1 MLSVFRKAYFTR
13 MRRDHDIPEAPSRS
27 QSKRNAEALQQLGE
41 ELVALSEQ
49 QLAAL
54 SLPEKLR
61 DAVAQAR
68 RISSHGALK
77 RQRQYI
83 GRLMRDLD
91 PEPIRARLE
100 ELRGADRVSRARFQ
114 ETERWRQ
121 RLLADGAP
129 AVVEFLA
136 RFPQADRQH
145 LQDLL
150 REAAHEAGQNQPPRH
165 ARELFRYI
173 QSLA

>member
-1 MLSVFRKAYFTR
+1 MLSVLRKAYFTH
-13 MRRDHDIPEAPSRS
+13 MQRDHDIPEAPSRS
-27 QSKRNAEALQQLGE
+27 QSKRDAEALQQLGE
-41 ELVALSEQ
+41 ELAALPPG

-54 SLPEKLR
+54 SLPERLR
-61 DAVAQAR
+61 EALELAR
-68 RISSHGALK
+68 QLSSRGALR
-77 RQRQYI
+77 RQRQFI

-100 ELRGADRVSRARFQ
+100 ELRGADRVSQARFQ

-129 AVVEFLA
+129 AVAEFIA
-136 RFPQADRQH
+136 RFPHADRQR

-150 REAAHEAGQNQPPRH
+150 RAAAHAADQGQPPRH

-173 QSLA
+173 QSLS